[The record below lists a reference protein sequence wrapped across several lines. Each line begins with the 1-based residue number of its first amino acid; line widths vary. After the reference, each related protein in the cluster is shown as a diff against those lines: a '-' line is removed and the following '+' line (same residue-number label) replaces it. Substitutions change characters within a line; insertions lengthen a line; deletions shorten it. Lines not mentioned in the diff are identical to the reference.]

1 VSGRSRDAVLGER
14 ADVLGAAWRRWATTL
29 AALPAAAWT
38 RPTRLEGWD
47 VHALVAHHA
56 MFAGALTRLAARPV
70 GGEPAVRTAR
80 DMLRGFNAPGGNA
93 YTLAP
98 AVADLARSQA
108 GAQPPEALVERFT
121 VDAPAAL
128 DAVRAAGPIVV
139 EYFGNGTFPI
149 AEVLAIGILEA
160 VVHGLDLA
168 HAVETAPDVPPQAVQ
183 FTVGLLAELAE
194 PVAFVEAATGRV
206 ATPVL
211 PVLR

>member
-1 VSGRSRDAVLGER
+1 VTAGDAVLGER
-14 ADVLGAAWRRWATTL
+14 ADLLGGAWSWWATTL
-29 AALPAAAWT
+29 AALSADAWA

-56 MFAGALTRLAARPV
+56 MFVGALTRLAANPV
-70 GGEPAVRTAR
+70 DGEPTVTTAR

-93 YTLAP
+93 HTLAP
-98 AVADLARSQA
+98 AIADLARSQA
-108 GAQPPEALVERFT
+108 GAQPPAALVERFAL
-121 VDAPAAL
+121 DAPAAL
-128 DAVRAAGPIVV
+128 DTVRAAGSVVV

-149 AEVLAIGILEA
+149 TEVLAIGILEA
-160 VVHGLDLA
+160 VVHGLDLTR
-168 HAVETAPDVPPQAVQ
+168 AVGVAPDLPAAAVA
-183 FTVGLLAELAE
+183 FTVALLAGLAE